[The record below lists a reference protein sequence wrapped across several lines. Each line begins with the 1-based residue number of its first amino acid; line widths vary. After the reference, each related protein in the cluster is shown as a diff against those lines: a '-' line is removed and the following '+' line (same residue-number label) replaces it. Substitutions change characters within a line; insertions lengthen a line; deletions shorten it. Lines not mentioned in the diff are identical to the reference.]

1 VAVTRVK
8 IPKPTKTGTPKG
20 MEGVRP
26 GSPKAIAAGYKAPK
40 GPGKPGGAPF
50 SPSFNADGTTTLKPP
65 TAPAVTTP
73 TTPAPTTRT
82 VTTPGTPPTASWWQ
96 SQYTSDPSFL
106 LTDPSLRA
114 AQNQT
119 SSNFGYRI
127 NRDVT
132 EGSPTKGQAYYRA
145 PKIDPVTKKP
155 VLDETGKPV
164 YLATGILQTFD
175 DAGKPVYK
183 DSTGKVYAPSELE
196 MDIQRIAKGE
206 AGYLEGA
213 LGGAEA
219 TSEKAQFNIGD
230 VAARAGARRSGM
242 RAQASAAETGA
253 LQSALAGLTQK
264 AAGELTGIDKQYAD
278 LYSSIFRGLA
288 PKAEAL
294 AAPTTAEVPVA
305 PSAEVVPPP
314 AAPNTNPVTESGL
327 VPRQAL
333 SGGPQGQFMGQAGA
347 IVAQRDAPYAQKVAS
362 LNALKRFALTPQQL
376 KWISDWIEN
385 NKPKPEVKPKPKPA
399 KGKGK

>member
-1 VAVTRVK
+1 
-8 IPKPTKTGTPKG
+8 

-26 GSPKAIAAGYKAPK
+26 GSPKAIAAGYKPPKPPK

-50 SPSFNADGTTTLKPP
+50 AVSFNADGTTTLKPP
-65 TAPAVTTP
+65 AAPKVAAPPALTT
-73 TTPAPTTRT
+73 TT
-82 VTTPGTPPTASWWQ
+82 VTTPGTPPTSAWWN

-106 LTDPSLRA
+106 LTDPVLRA

-119 SSNFGYRI
+119 STNYGYVI
-127 NRDVT
+127 NRDTT

-175 DAGKPVYK
+175 DAGKPIYK
-183 DSTGKVYAPSELE
+183 DSAGKVYAPADLE
-196 MDIQRIAKGE
+196 MDINRIARGE

-213 LGGAEA
+213 LGAAEA
-219 TSEKAQFNIGD
+219 ASENNQFRIGD
-230 VAARAGARRSGM
+230 AAARAGLRSSGM
-242 RAQASAAETGA
+242 RASASSAESSA
-253 LQSALAGLTQK
+253 LQSALSGLTK
-264 AAGELTGIDKQYAD
+264 RAAGELTGIDKQYAD
-278 LYSSIFRGLA
+278 MFSSIFKNLA
-288 PKAEAL
+288 PQAAAL
-294 AAPTTAEVPVA
+294 AAPTTTTVEA
-305 PSAEVVPPP
+305 PPAAEVVPPP
-314 AAPNTNPVTESGL
+314 AAPNTNPNTETGL

-333 SGGPQGQFMGQAGA
+333 SGGPNGQFMGQTNA

-376 KWISDWIEN
+376 KWIADWIEN
-385 NKPKPEVKPKPKPA
+385 NKPKPPAKPS

>member
-1 VAVTRVK
+1 MATTLRV
-8 IPKPTKTGTPKG
+8 PQP
-20 MEGVRP
+20 R
-26 GSPKAIAAGYKAPK
+26 KAPK
-40 GPGKPGGAPF
+40 VPKAPKLSGTSAYVAGAQMDTPKKGGGVAKSLTVAQITGAAPR
-50 SPSFNADGTTTLKPP
+50 TTAESAVAAPKV
-65 TAPAVTTP
+65 TAP
-73 TTPAPTTRT
+73 TTPAPSTQT
-82 VTTPGTPPTASWWQ
+82 VTTPGTPPAASWWQ

-119 SSNFGYRI
+119 SSNYGYRI
-127 NRDVT
+127 NRDTT

-175 DAGKPVYK
+175 DKGAPVYK
-183 DSTGKVYAPSELE
+183 DSAGNVYKPSDLE

-213 LGGAEA
+213 LGAAEA
-219 TSEKAQFNIGD
+219 TSERNQFGIGD

-242 RAQASAAETGA
+242 RGQASAAETSA
-253 LQSALAGLTQK
+253 LQSALAGLTGK

-278 LYSSIFRGLA
+278 LFSGIFKTLA
-288 PKAEAL
+288 PQAAAL
-294 AAPTTAEVPVA
+294 AAPTTTEVPVA
-305 PSAEVVPPP
+305 PAAPAAPSAEVIPPA
-314 AAPNTNPVTESGL
+314 AAPNTNPVTATGL
-327 VPRQAL
+327 VAGQAL
-333 SGGPQGQFMGQAGA
+333 SSGPQGQFMGQAGA
-347 IVAQRDAPYAQKVAS
+347 IVAQRDVPYSSKVAS

-376 KWISDWIEN
+376 RWIESWIKN
-385 NKPKPEVKPKPKPA
+385 NAPKPA